1 MEISLNPLQNSK
13 LTTLFLPL
21 LTLHGE
27 QTKGISQTQNTHC
40 NKLSQTQHPFHQT
53 LINTLTIATNSH
65 RPQDYIECNKSPFV
79 HFLHLL
85 LLKESPRL
93 GKRIAEI
100 CGTHLTSIN

>member
-1 MEISLNPLQNSK
+1 MGFPLNSLQNSK

-27 QTKGISQTQNTHC
+27 QTKGLPQTQNTHC

-53 LINTLTIATNSH
+53 LINTLIITTNSH
-65 RPQDYIECNKSPFV
+65 RPQDYIECNKSPF
-79 HFLHLL
+79 FLQLL
-85 LLKESPRL
+85 LLKESPGL
-93 GKRIAEI
+93 GKRVAEI